1 MFILRFDFRLGPQS
15 SASMSELY
23 AASLEMCEWGEAN
36 GAMLGLFSE
45 HHTSSD
51 GYLPSPLVM
60 AGAAAAR
67 TSTLGINVGA
77 LLALMYDPVKLA
89 EDMVVLDHLS
99 QGRVTYTVGLGYR
112 DEEFSMFGV
121 DPARRGALMDERL
134 DVLTRA
140 LRGER
145 FEWDGRTIEVTPA
158 AFSPGGPTVMY
169 GGGSPAAA
177 RRAARLGMMFIP
189 QHSDPALADAYDEAA
204 VAAGN
209 PPGMCMS
216 PGEGSPTSLF
226 VADDPDS
233 AWAEL
238 GEHLLHDAH
247 MYAEWM
253 GGADSLSKS
262 TAATVDDLR
271 AENGAYRIVTLDEAR
286 ALRDQYG
293 VLSLQPLCGGI
304 PPQTAWRYLRNLEQL
319 G

>member
-15 SASMSELY
+15 AATMGDLY

-36 GAMLGLFSE
+36 GAMMGLFSE

-67 TSTLGINVGA
+67 TTTLPINVGA

-89 EDMVVLDHLS
+89 EDMIVLDHLS

-112 DEEFSMFGV
+112 DAEFAMFGV
-121 DPARRGALMDERL
+121 DPTQRGALMDERL

-145 FEWDGRTIEVTPA
+145 FEWNSRTIEVTPA
-158 AFSPGGPTVMY
+158 AFTPGGPMVMY
-169 GGGSPAAA
+169 GGGSKAAA
-177 RRAARLGMMFIP
+177 RRAARLGMMFVP
-189 QHSDPALADAYDEAA
+189 QHTDPALAEAYDAAA
-204 VAAGN
+204 VEAGN

-216 PGEGSPTSLF
+216 PGDGSPTSLF
-226 VADDPDS
+226 VADDPDA
-233 AWAEL
+233 AWAEI
-238 GEHLLHDAH
+238 GEHLLHDAR
-247 MYAEWM
+247 MYADWL
-253 GGADSLSKS
+253 GDTPSLSAS
-262 TAATVDDLR
+262 HASTVDELR
-271 AENGAYRIVTLDEAR
+271 AENGAYRIVTIDEAR

-293 VLSLQPLCGGI
+293 ALSLQPLSGGI
-304 PPQTAWRYLRNLEQL
+304 PPEAAWRYLRNLEDL
-319 G
+319 